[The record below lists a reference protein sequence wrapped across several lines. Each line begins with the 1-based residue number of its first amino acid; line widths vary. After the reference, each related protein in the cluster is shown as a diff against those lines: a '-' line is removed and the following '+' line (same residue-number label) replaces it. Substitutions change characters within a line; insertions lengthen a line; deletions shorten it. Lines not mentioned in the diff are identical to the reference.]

1 MANAFGSI
9 TIVDMTDVGQF
20 STVPMSN
27 AGLVIIY
34 DPNALSNNYTPA
46 SMTLT
51 PFTLYGGVDYSS
63 NANVS
68 YSWYKRADGAAINYT
83 NPGSAT
89 STSSSITVEYSD
101 FTSISAKSIT
111 YYLKATYNISGIG
124 DIIAWGQI
132 TISLVTQ
139 ATNSQD
145 IEINGDSIF
154 KYTYASYGANPTI
167 QGDTSITLTA
177 TYTSNVAVHQWYYY
191 QKTVTNGTTTW
202 NWATLP
208 VTGVTISG
216 STCTISHTAPIF
228 YDNKA
233 KIKVTAHRTDA
244 TSTELTSVYD
254 EYEILKLYDGPVG
267 APGEKSVAMLLSND
281 DQMIPCDG
289 NGNPAPNATVAFSLA
304 STDIQLFEGNTNI
317 TTNNA
322 STGYV
327 VTATPTGVISTNGIQ
342 YDSTNQKYT
351 YKVDGWANDNSSTQ
365 GYVTFNAT
373 SSAGYPSLTKKM
385 SLTKI
390 QTGSDGKTPTV
401 YDLSITPNRVTTD
414 SEGDTV
420 DSVTLTATV
429 ISHTVNVNT
438 SAMVNTDVSTSSS
451 DVMYYEWFL
460 NGSTSPVTAASG
472 TGPNGKNVYTISDNT
487 RISSVV
493 CKVRKTNS
501 SGVILDSQSVAFVPE
516 GEKGDTGATGDGVI
530 TLSFPQ
536 STDTISLN
544 NDGTLAG
551 AYHLDM
557 PYTVYQGSTPLTAQ
571 AVNTVSKGYS
581 FSINGLDF
589 TGGAEGS
596 ITFGSTKV
604 EIDIP
609 SGTKVYD
616 STITGVNAHS
626 LNGQCLIPIDY
637 RGATQTAA
645 DGTVTT
651 VSGTI
656 LAGFSWNL
664 DIAPANGSSVTIS
677 DTWTRYRLTKTNV
690 QPGTGGVTDITKNGT
705 YDKSTIEA
713 AISAA
718 SQQDRQ
724 KPYYIWSKTFIEYS
738 PSGNASTYAVDYYP
752 ADPSDGETPTITS
765 ELKYACTN
773 GGSDSDRPGS
783 SSNLW
788 KSTIAAAITQAGISK
803 PYYIWTK
810 NTISYTYSTHTSQNT
825 TATTYSTSYY
835 PEDKVEL
842 NLTANATIFQG
853 NITTITIT
861 PIITVNGAAHNTLSS
876 GESITWSYVVNG
888 TMTEVNSTSDSNNI
902 YKSGN
907 NLVIKKDA
915 VNGGTSVQCLAV
927 ISGQNVYAYLPIE
940 DYTDEFRCEL
950 FSTMGDKITNH
961 QGSGFVKCILYRN
974 GIEIDKI
981 TAGPTVTSAR
991 VSSGS
996 SPHAA
1001 VISTTTEMSSSPKP
1015 ANISDIS
1022 AIIYSWKYYNINS
1035 DGSTTQISDSTYNAT
1050 GKAVYLDGSMITNRI
1065 MIDCEVT
1072 VTYAT
1077 SS

>member
-68 YSWYKRADGAAINYT
+68 YSWYKRADGAAIDYT

-89 STSSSITVEYSD
+89 STSGSVTISSSD
-101 FTSISAKSIT
+101 FTSASAKSIT
-111 YYLKATYNISGIG
+111 YYLKATYNVSGIG
-124 DIIAWGQI
+124 NIVAWGQI

-139 ATNSQD
+139 ATNIQD
-145 IEINGDSIF
+145 IEINGESIF
-154 KYTYASYGANPTI
+154 KYTYTSYGANPTI

-202 NWATLP
+202 SWATLP

-216 STCTISHTAPIF
+216 STCMIDHTASIF

-267 APGEKSVAMLLSND
+267 APGEKSVAIVLSNE

-289 NGNPAPNATVAFSLA
+289 SGNPTPDALTAFSLA
-304 STDIQLFEGNTNI
+304 STTIEVLEGNRNI
-317 TTNNA
+317 ITDDA
-322 STGYV
+322 ATGYT
-327 VTATPTGVISTNGIQ
+327 VTARPNGVVSTNGLQ
-342 YDSTNQKYT
+342 YDSTNHIYN
-351 YKVDGWANDNSSTQ
+351 YKVDGWANNNASSQ
-365 GYVTFNAT
+365 GYVTFTAIRT
-373 SSAGYPSLTKKM
+373 DYPTLTKVM

-390 QTGSDGKTPTV
+390 QTGQDGKTPTV

-414 SEGDTV
+414 SDGDTT
-420 DSVTLTATV
+420 SSITLTATV
-429 ISHTVNVNT
+429 ISHTVDVNT
-438 SAMVNTDVSTSSS
+438 GTMINTDVTTSSS
-451 DVMYYEWFL
+451 DVMYYQWFI
-460 NGSTSPVTAASG
+460 NGSTSPVSTASG
-472 TGPNGKNVYTISDNT
+472 TGPNGKNAYTINNNT

-501 SGVILDSQSVAFVPE
+501 SGVVLDSQSVAFVPE

-551 AYHLDM
+551 DYHLDM

-571 AVNTVSKGYS
+571 AVNTASKGYS
-581 FSINGLDF
+581 FSINDLVF

-616 STITGVNAHS
+616 STITGVDAHS

-637 RGATQTAA
+637 NGATQTAA

-664 DIAPANGSSVTIS
+664 DIAPVNGSSVAIDNANCWIRYKRTSNATQPTITSS
-677 DTWTRYRLTKTNV
+677 DAQTIAAAESG
-690 QPGTGGVTDITKNGT
+690 GT
-705 YDKSTIEA
+705 
-713 AISAA
+713 
-718 SQQDRQ
+718 
-724 KPYYIWSKTFIEYS
+724 KPYYIWCCNHTAYTD
-738 PSGNASTYAVDYYP
+738 GNSSDAYTVNYYP
-752 ADPSDGETPTITS
+752 ANPTNGKSVQTSSTIT
-765 ELKYACTN
+765 YACDKSGTTAPTTA
-773 GGSDSDRPGS
+773 SYY
-783 SSNLW
+783 
-788 KSTIAAAITQAGISK
+788 KSTISAAISVRNLTK

-810 NTISYTYSTHTSQNT
+810 TVTTYTYEGGGSAGSDT
-825 TATTYSTSYY
+825 TTYSTSYY

-853 NITTITIT
+853 NVTTITIT

-876 GESITWSYVVNG
+876 GESITWSYVKNG
-888 TMTEVNSTSDSNNI
+888 TMAVINSTSTSDNI

-907 NLVIKKDA
+907 NLIIKKDA
-915 VNGGTSVQCLAV
+915 VNGGTSIQCLAV

-974 GIEIDKI
+974 GVEIDKI
-981 TAGPTVTSAR
+981 TAEPTVTSAR
-991 VSSGS
+991 VPSGS

-1022 AIIYSWKYYNINS
+1022 GIVYSWKYYNINS
-1035 DGSTTQISDSTYNAT
+1035 DGSTTKISNSTYNAT

-1072 VTYAT
+1072 VTYVT